1 MGKWI
6 LIPDSFKG
14 TMSSEEICAVMAAAL
29 RRHLPEADIVSVP
42 VADGGEGSVDAF
54 LTALGGRREEVP
66 CTGPDGRPITAF
78 YGRLPDG
85 TAVVEMAAAAGLPL
99 MEGHLCAEGA
109 TTYGVG
115 ELLRAAV
122 HAGAKRVILGLGG
135 SATNDGGCGCAA
147 ALGIRFLDRDGVPF
161 VPVGGTL
168 DRLDRIDASGLD
180 PVVRAADITVMCD
193 IDNPLCGPNGA
204 SAVFGPQKGAGP
216 EMVARLDGNLGHL
229 ADIISFILTWLVL
242 KRWCEKEFIPA
253 VPEVT
258 AEIEETNSDKV
269 DDLLIKSE
277 DLPGTFAAFLTIL
290 IPVILIAGSSFAG
303 MFISDSTPDDAL
315 IRTVVA
321 IFGDKVV
328 ALSMGVIYT
337 MFLAMFHKK
346 SVRKSNTDSTGKD
359 PESFR
364 EVVLNS
370 WVARGLEVA
379 LAALLI
385 TGMGGGFSQVIKSFP
400 NINDLATLI
409 QNSGVPGL
417 LIPFLV
423 GAIMMTA
430 VGSMTTA
437 GITAVGVVAPMMDM
451 LGLEPVST
459 TLAIGA
465 GTLIFNHV
473 TNSGFWVVSK
483 FFNLDMKQGLK
494 YITIPDA
501 VAGVFGFVI
510 VFILS
515 SVGLIH

>member
-14 TMSSEEICAVMAAAL
+14 TMSSEEICTIMAAAL

-99 MEGHLCAEGA
+99 MEGRLCAEGA

-180 PVVRAADITVMCD
+180 PAVRAADITVMCD

-204 SAVFGPQKGAGP
+204 SAVFGPQKGAGQ

-229 ADIISFILTWLVL
+229 ADIIRRDLGM
-242 KRWCEKEFIPA
+242 
-253 VPEVT
+253 
-258 AEIEETNSDKV
+258 EIR
-269 DDLLIKSE
+269 
-277 DLPGTFAAFLTIL
+277 DLPGSGAA
-290 IPVILIAGSSFAG
+290 G
-303 MFISDSTPDDAL
+303 
-315 IRTVVA
+315 
-321 IFGDKVV
+321 
-328 ALSMGVIYT
+328 
-337 MFLAMFHKK
+337 
-346 SVRKSNTDSTGKD
+346 
-359 PESFR
+359 
-364 EVVLNS
+364 
-370 WVARGLEVA
+370 
-379 LAALLI
+379 
-385 TGMGGGFSQVIKSFP
+385 GMGGGMVAFLGGRLQMGIETVLDTVGFDAMVQGASGVLTGEGRIDGQSLRGKVVVGVARRAAAAGVPVIAVVGDVAPGAAAAYEQGVTAIFSTNRQAVPWEQAKHTAKE
-400 NINDLATLI
+400 DLAAVMEDL
-409 QNSGVPGL
+409 SRL
-417 LIPFLV
+417 LAAM
-423 GAIMMTA
+423 G
-430 VGSMTTA
+430 
-437 GITAVGVVAPMMDM
+437 
-451 LGLEPVST
+451 
-459 TLAIGA
+459 
-465 GTLIFNHV
+465 
-473 TNSGFWVVSK
+473 
-483 FFNLDMKQGLK
+483 QR
-494 YITIPDA
+494 
-501 VAGVFGFVI
+501 
-510 VFILS
+510 
-515 SVGLIH
+515 